1 MSKSAAFLPALISWA
16 LISLA
21 CTLGIAPAHAA
32 DPLTTEQKA
41 AVESIIHDYLTSHP
55 EVMIEALRAAE
66 TKHRADEAGKTA
78 QALRDHREE
87 LEADPT
93 SPVAGNPKGDVTIV
107 EFFDFRCPYCKSVT
121 PTLADLLAKD
131 KGVRI
136 VYKDFPILGKD
147 SVFAS
152 RVALVADAHGKYLA
166 FHDAAMA
173 SKTPLTEDRIL
184 DIAQSVG
191 LDPATVKT
199 EMQAPRID
207 TILKTNMDLARA
219 LNIEGTPAFI
229 IAGTL
234 TPGAVELGTL
244 EQLVAAARKNPQPKG

>member
-1 MSKSAAFLPALISWA
+1 
-16 LISLA
+16 
-21 CTLGIAPAHAA
+21 
-32 DPLTTEQKA
+32 
-41 AVESIIHDYLTSHP
+41 
-55 EVMIEALRAAE
+55 
-66 TKHRADEAGKTA
+66 
-78 QALRDHREE
+78 
-87 LEADPT
+87 
-93 SPVAGNPKGDVTIV
+93 
-107 EFFDFRCPYCKSVT
+107 
-121 PTLADLLAKD
+121 
-131 KGVRI
+131 
-136 VYKDFPILGKD
+136 
-147 SVFAS
+147 
-152 RVALVADAHGKYLA
+152 
-166 FHDAAMA
+166 MA